1 MAMGYW
7 YGRSSRKVETMKD
20 WLRRITPDLFLAA
33 VVALVIMVAV
43 HTLDAVEDQRI
54 KADAKILAGDGLT
67 IDERI
72 NVLDDSI
79 RRSTMLYLPVLAGFG
94 GVAVGLGSR
103 RRRWAWLTAIGA
115 IIPALLMGAGFFID
129 TPLPGSVATATYILI
144 AVSLA
149 TTGVAV
155 RNRLQPE
162 KVHQS
167 NSSTFPR
174 DS

>member
-1 MAMGYW
+1 MGMGYW
-7 YGRSSRKVETMKD
+7 YGRSSRKAHEKMKE

-33 VVALVIMVAV
+33 VVALVI
-43 HTLDAVEDQRI
+43 RI
-54 KADAKILAGDGLT
+54 SADARTLASDGLT

-72 NVLDDSI
+72 DVLDDSI
-79 RRSTMLYLPVLAGFG
+79 RRSTMLYLPALAGFG
-94 GVAVGLGSR
+94 GVAVGLTSR

-149 TTGVAV
+149 TAGVAV
-155 RNRLQPE
+155 RNRLLPE
-162 KVHQS
+162 RVQQS

>member
-1 MAMGYW
+1 
-7 YGRSSRKVETMKD
+7 MKD
-20 WLRRITPDLFLAA
+20 WLRRVTPDLFLAA

-43 HTLDAVEDQRI
+43 HKLDAVEDQRI
-54 KADAKILAGDGLT
+54 SADARTLASDGLT

-72 NVLDDSI
+72 DVLDDSI
-79 RRSTMLYLPVLAGFG
+79 RRSTMLYLPALAGFG
-94 GVAVGLGSR
+94 GVAVGLASR

-129 TPLPGSVATATYILI
+129 TPLPGSVAIATYIVI

-149 TTGVAV
+149 TAGVAV
-155 RNRLQPE
+155 RNRLLPE
-162 KVHQS
+162 RVQQS